1 MALRLGS
8 SIVGGGGRGMAASGM
23 LAPGLTERSMAA
35 TVIPGSHSK
44 KPPLP
49 ASESAL
55 YHPSNALRER
65 GDSPGHMHDTSAY
78 TETASRSGL
87 LKVAAGIGLA
97 ALAWQVLQRE

>member
-65 GDSPGHMHDTSAY
+65 GDSPATCTTRAPTPKPPRAPGC
-78 TETASRSGL
+78 
-87 LKVAAGIGLA
+87 
-97 ALAWQVLQRE
+97 